1 MYEQLYVPDYYV
13 LEHHGILGQKWGV
26 RRYQNADGS
35 LTSAGEKRYE
45 KLGRNYR
52 RNTSFDDIRIN
63 NKKERVLRT
72 TGGYKSGLFSE
83 HHNKQVDS
91 ALYNSMRGVVSSTHK
106 SAHKLAE
113 MDDETGTNYGA
124 QRFGADRIQGGDF
137 SYIRRKN
144 SIVGGIAG
152 GAAGLG
158 IGAVVGAAA
167 FPGAAVGAAA
177 ITAISTAIN
186 TSAGVSIGEMYT
198 DKSDKYAN
206 KRAHYNHLIDS
217 YVNSMRRD

>member
-1 MYEQLYVPDYYV
+1 MYESFYVPDYYV

-26 RRYQNADGS
+26 RRYQNSDGS
-35 LTSAGEKRYE
+35 LTAAGAKRYE

-63 NKKERVLRT
+63 SRKERVLRT

-83 HHNKQVDS
+83 HHNKHVDN
-91 ALYNSMRGVVSSTHK
+91 ALFNSMRGVVSSTHK
-106 SAHKLAE
+106 SAHQLAK
-113 MDDETGTNYGA
+113 MDDDTGKNYGSK
-124 QRFGADRIQGGDF
+124 RFGADRIQGGDF

-152 GAAGLG
+152 GATGLALG
-158 IGAVVGAAA
+158 TALGAAA
-167 FPGAAVGAAA
+167 WPASAASIAMVAALG
-177 ITAISTAIN
+177 TAIN
-186 TSAGVSIGEMYT
+186 TSAGVSIGQMYT
-198 DKSDKYAN
+198 DEADEYAD

-217 YVNSMRRD
+217 YVNATRRD